1 LVLCPPPPPIDD
13 FIICS
18 IQKEIHLL
26 EQIIEQPVREISMH
40 RPSETTLEADL
51 VIPDV
56 VNSYSQ
62 LFFRGFKYISDSHH
76 TWREDAEGIVSSGK
90 YRMLH
95 VLTHPFW
102 YTENIESC
110 KDKLFKFISAGNR
123 VRYNNV
129 NDNFKNLD
137 DFVQQEDL

>member
-1 LVLCPPPPPIDD
+1 
-13 FIICS
+13 
-18 IQKEIHLL
+18 
-26 EQIIEQPVREISMH
+26 MH
-40 RPSETTLEADL
+40 RPSKTTLEADL
-51 VIPDV
+51 VIPGV

-62 LFFRGFKYISDSHH
+62 LFFREFKYISDSHH
-76 TWREDAEGIVSSGK
+76 TWREDAEGIVSSEE

-110 KDKLFKFISAGNR
+110 RDKLFRFITAGNR

-129 NDNFKNLD
+129 SNNFRDINEYIKIGELP
-137 DFVQQEDL
+137 